1 MTYALAYCSKII
13 TVAKGFVL
21 QASDLLTSSQ
31 VGSYITN
38 KYKTR
43 EEVTYNDKHTSLL
56 QFGKSYSHKR
66 LYITSLWLLSSIQV
80 RTNLAHK

>member
-13 TVAKGFVL
+13 TVAKGFVV

-31 VGSYITN
+31 VGSYIDY

-43 EEVTYNDKHTSLL
+43 EEVSYNEK
-56 QFGKSYSHKR
+56 
-66 LYITSLWLLSSIQV
+66 
-80 RTNLAHK
+80 